1 MDPRPFDDRTHLPAE
16 PELGEVLGPVRG
28 AWEDIKRSVSTLFP
42 PVTERWVYGG
52 KRYGWSLRLEH
63 KKRGVL
69 YLTPDRGFFRVG
81 LAFGETAIR
90 ETLQSDL
97 PAPVLEIVAGA
108 PEAPEGRA
116 VRMLVTSDEDA
127 RIAVRLAAFKME
139 S

>member
-1 MDPRPFDDRTHLPAE
+1 MDPRPFDDRAHLPAE
-16 PELGEVLGPVRG
+16 AELGEVLGPVHG
-28 AWEDIKRSVSTLFP
+28 AWEQTRHSVAKLFP
-42 PVTERWVYGG
+42 PVTERWVYAGR
-52 KRYGWSLRLEH
+52 RYGWSLRLEQ
-63 KKRGVL
+63 KKRGIM

-90 ETLQSDL
+90 AALQGDL

-116 VRMLVTSDEDA
+116 VRILVKSDEDA
-127 RIAVRLAAFKME
+127 RIAVRLAVFKME